1 MTSKQELQRSKTNRK
16 GGLFLMEKTLAE
28 RLKELAEQLRQ
39 KAEEIRQRIE
49 GAELNG
55 NSGINQKESKSSQ
68 E

>member
-1 MTSKQELQRSKTNRK
+1 
-16 GGLFLMEKTLAE
+16 MEKTLAE

-55 NSGINQKESKSSQ
+55 NSRINQTKSEKNQ
-68 E
+68 K